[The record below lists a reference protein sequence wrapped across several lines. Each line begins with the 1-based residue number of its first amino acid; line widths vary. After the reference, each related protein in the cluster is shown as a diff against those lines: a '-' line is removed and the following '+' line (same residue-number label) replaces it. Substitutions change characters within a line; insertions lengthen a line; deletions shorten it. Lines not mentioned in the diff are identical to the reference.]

1 MEEDLEPS
9 DIFVYISYIYKY
21 LFICKREIDIY
32 IYIYRH
38 VFSDIYIYATC
49 IQERCIIYITIHIYI
64 YLCT

>member
-32 IYIYRH
+32 IYRH

-49 IQERCIIYITIHIYI
+49 IQERCII
-64 YLCT
+64 